1 MDNNFGYIMDRT
13 YDLINTKYI
22 AWPIELEAEQ
32 QKTLINKMIEY
43 YSNTEDFEKCIELKN
58 KLNSIDTIINEF

>member
-22 AWPIELEAEQ
+22 AWPIELEADQ

>member
-1 MDNNFGYIMDRT
+1 MDRT